1 MQRVISLVAAIALVV
16 PMAASAQ
23 SAKNAVQ
30 LSRHAL
36 LTPAFDEST
45 GWTSILNTQI
55 RTSQQKDLIIG
66 VSLETGLVTKTVVR
80 SKNNVEDTAWAE
92 ANVRVRVLVDGNEAV
107 PGVVTYDKR
116 YQELMAKFAGFNNCF
131 DASGDGVID
140 PLTECTLDPE
150 ELSLLLDTMAAH
162 HFAFVLDDLGSG
174 LHNVVVQAQVITDK
188 GLAGSQLGEATARG
202 LVGKGSLTVEEVR
215 LVNGAVIEVQ

>member
-1 MQRVISLVAAIALVV
+1 
-16 PMAASAQ
+16 
-23 SAKNAVQ
+23 VQ
-30 LSRHAL
+30 LSRYAL

-45 GWTSILNTQI
+45 GWTPILNTQI
-55 RTSQQKDLIIG
+55 KTSQQKDLIIG

-80 SKNNVEDTAWAE
+80 SKNNVEDIAWAE

-131 DASGDGVID
+131 DANVDTVID

-150 ELSLLLDTMAAH
+150 ELSLLLDTLAAH

-174 LHNVVVQAQVITDK
+174 VHNVVVQAQVITDM

-215 LVNGAVIEVQ
+215 LVKGAVIEVQ

>member
-1 MQRVISLVAAIALVV
+1 MKRFTSFVAAMAVVV

-23 SAKNAVQ
+23 SAKSAVQ

-45 GWTSILNTQI
+45 GWTAILNTQI
-55 RTSQQKDLIIG
+55 KTSQQKDLIIG

-80 SKNNVEDTAWAE
+80 SKNNVEDIAWAE
-92 ANVRVRVLVDGNEAV
+92 ANVRVRVTIDGKEAV
-107 PGVVTYDKR
+107 PGIVTYDKR
-116 YQELMAKFAGFNNCF
+116 RQELMAKFAGFNNCF
-131 DASGDGVID
+131 DSSGDGVID

-162 HFAFVLDDLGSG
+162 HFEFVLDDLGSG
-174 LHNVVVQAQVITDK
+174 VHNVVVEAQVITDK

-202 LVGKGSLTVEEVR
+202 LVGKGSLTVQEVR
-215 LVNGAVIEVQ
+215 LVKGAVIEVQ